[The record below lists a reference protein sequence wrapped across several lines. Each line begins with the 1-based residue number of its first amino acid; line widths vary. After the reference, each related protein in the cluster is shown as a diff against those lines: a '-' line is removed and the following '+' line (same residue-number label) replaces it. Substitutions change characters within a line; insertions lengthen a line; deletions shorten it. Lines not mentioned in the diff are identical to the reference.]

1 MMRTAAPASLP
12 LAVQVAGL
20 RHADGISDTS
30 DGRAAV
36 LEQLVAEMMPAA
48 LDHADGISD
57 TSDGR
62 AAVLEQLV
70 AEMMPAALDVRR
82 W

>member
-1 MMRTAAPASLP
+1 M
-12 LAVQVAGL
+12 
-20 RHADGISDTS
+20 
-30 DGRAAV
+30 

-70 AEMMPAALDVRR
+70 AEMMPAALDVCE

>member
-1 MMRTAAPASLP
+1 MRTAAPASLP

-48 LDHADGISD
+48 LD
-57 TSDGR
+57 
-62 AAVLEQLV
+62 
-70 AEMMPAALDVRR
+70 VRL